1 MVKNYDPKEVS
12 IIIGGNIATGFA
24 DGTYLMVERNNPS
37 WNLNIGSD
45 GEGVRAKSND
55 KSGRFVLTLQQGSPM
70 NDILSGFYQADELA
84 SSGTF
89 SVLVK
94 DNNGSS
100 LHAAASCWVV
110 QPASAEY
117 AREIGSR
124 EWTIETDALE
134 TFIGGNFTAEL

>member
-1 MVKNYDPKEVS
+1 MVKSYDPKEVS
-12 IIIGGNIATGFA
+12 IIIAGNITTGFA
-24 DGTYLMVERNNPS
+24 DGTYLVVERNNPS
-37 WNLNIGSD
+37 WNLSIGSD

-55 KSGRFVLTLQQGSPM
+55 KSGRFVITLQQGSPM
-70 NDILSGFYQADELA
+70 NDILSGLYQADELG
-84 SSGTF
+84 SGGVF

-100 LHAAASCWVV
+100 LHAAATAWVI

-124 EWTIETDALE
+124 EWTIETDSLE
-134 TFIGGNFTAEL
+134 HFVGGNFTAEL